1 MKRATEGVEHIFLVF
16 TFFTTFSMQMM
27 GAYLIIWFR
36 QLGFSYMAIGLIT
49 SVYMILSMG
58 FDIPSSAFAD
68 KYGRMKV
75 YSLGTAVFGIG
86 LIFLSL
92 SRAYHEVLIS
102 YAIMGVGLGIYSNVL
117 PAWIVDFDPS
127 SKEWLVRIFSRQQ
140 TINGIAGVAG
150 SSLAGI
156 IIILAHDLSIPVLLS
171 GIIMLVIPVI
181 ALLAPDNRGSK
192 TTNPPIIRVMREG
205 MTYVAKNRPL
215 LLILISTVITVFP
228 VVAWMQ
234 YISPYVVDVLGLKKG
249 YWGFLLSIYFLMTSM
264 GGYLNEKL
272 AKRFDYRLLA
282 IISTTLL
289 SLFVT
294 FLALRNLIIVLILLV
309 LVSIVYAMRA
319 SDIIAWEN
327 AIIGIE
333 HRSTVLSTLST
344 IIKIMYII
352 TPPIVGLLI
361 DIASY
366 GNMYL
371 LIGLSSLLA
380 VVFMVKAYVNKA

>member
-1 MKRATEGVEHIFLVF
+1 
-16 TFFTTFSMQMM
+16 
-27 GAYLIIWFR
+27 
-36 QLGFSYMAIGLIT
+36 
-49 SVYMILSMG
+49 
-58 FDIPSSAFAD
+58 
-68 KYGRMKV
+68 
-75 YSLGTAVFGIG
+75 
-86 LIFLSL
+86 
-92 SRAYHEVLIS
+92 
-102 YAIMGVGLGIYSNVL
+102 
-117 PAWIVDFDPS
+117 
-127 SKEWLVRIFSRQQ
+127 
-140 TINGIAGVAG
+140 
-150 SSLAGI
+150 
-156 IIILAHDLSIPVLLS
+156 
-171 GIIMLVIPVI
+171 
-181 ALLAPDNRGSK
+181 
-192 TTNPPIIRVMREG
+192 
-205 MTYVAKNRPL
+205 
-215 LLILISTVITVFP
+215 
-228 VVAWMQ
+228 MQ

-282 IISTTLL
+282 IISTALL
-289 SLFVT
+289 SLSVT
-294 FLALRNLIIVLILLV
+294 FLALRNLVTVLILLV

-366 GNMYL
+366 GDMYL

-380 VVFMVKAYVNKA
+380 VVFMVTAYTSKA